1 MKTYKHQTKGEGSI
15 FIFEHIFS
23 ENITQKVLDTVLK
36 MPLIKATPESG
47 GFDTITFDMGLKI
60 NNFYFEKIYSLLYKR
75 LEHSLRS
82 EFGINAFFDRNKICS
97 PSIKIQYPGQYHVIH
112 SDHEY
117 SNSKANV
124 ASKILM
130 ENSISSVVSL
140 SSDYE
145 GGALIF
151 PEEDIS
157 INLEA
162 GSACVFTSIENKHG
176 VTEVTDGIR
185 YSLLNFGEVVRD
197 GR

>member
-1 MKTYKHQTKGEGSI
+1 MKTYKYHTQENGSI
-15 FIFEHIFS
+15 FIFKNIFS
-23 ENITQKVLDTVLK
+23 TNMTNKVLDAVLR

-47 GFDTITFDMGLKI
+47 GFDTITFDMSVKI

-75 LEHSLRS
+75 LEYSLKND
-82 EFGINAFFDRNKICS
+82 FYIDAFFDRNKICN
-97 PSIKIQYPGQYHVIH
+97 PSIKIQYPGQHHVIH

-130 ENSISSVVSL
+130 ENSISSVISL

-162 GSACVFTSIENKHG
+162 GSACVFTSIGNKHG
-176 VTEVTDGIR
+176 VTEVTNGIR